1 MLLRPCFSASFHS
14 PRALKSC
21 SHSLEW
27 GTLAVTG
34 LGRLKQE
41 VHRFKTAWA
50 VSEDLVF
57 KDNQPNRKRKKKKI
71 HVPVVSGTERAL
83 DPVVWAVNSGRNHE
97 GLRGQVVSVPPVRA
111 LFGGSPGSSRHSLCG
126 HVEVQAHY
134 ATPTPFANELQKTG
148 V

>member
-1 MLLRPCFSASFHS
+1 MLSRPCFSTSFHS

-50 VSEDLVF
+50 VSGDLVF
-57 KDNQPNRKRKKKKI
+57 EDNQPNRKRKKNPCPCS
-71 HVPVVSGTERAL
+71 VRAGKGL
-83 DPVVWAVNSGRNHE
+83 RPCRWAVNSGRNHE

-126 HVEVQAHY
+126 HVEVWAHY